1 MQRRKVFLGQ
11 AGGRQMRSIWAIA
24 YKEFIQIARDRRTL
38 GLLIIMPMMQ
48 LMIYGYGINTDV
60 KHLPTYV
67 YDQDRSYLSRRLVNA
82 FTQSDYFTVKK
93 QAASLSEVYS
103 ALDKGL
109 AQSALVVPPDFS
121 ANVVKKKMAQVQL
134 LIDGTDSTPAN
145 VALNSSQAI
154 INAFMQNEKL
164 IPIQVSPIDF
174 RPRLWYNPDL
184 KSTYFMLPGLIG
196 LVLQFLVPMITAT
209 AIVREKER
217 GNIEQLLVT
226 PIKPYE
232 LILGK
237 IIPYIAVGVIIA
249 TSIITTMH
257 YLFVVPIHGSIVTLF
272 FLTLVYL
279 VVCLGIGLWAST
291 VADNQQ
297 QASQIVMFFAMPSIL
312 LSGFIFPT
320 GAMPAWVRDIS
331 YLIPMTYFLKIVRGI
346 ILKGLGFF
354 DLIDQVWPLLLMAF
368 LVIIFSIR
376 RFSKRMA

>member
-1 MQRRKVFLGQ
+1 MRKI
-11 AGGRQMRSIWAIA
+11 RAIA
-24 YKEFIQIARDRRTL
+24 FKEVIHIVRDRRTL
-38 GLLIIMPMMQ
+38 MLIILMPMMQ

-67 YDQDRSYLSRRLVNA
+67 YDQDRTYLSRRLIDA
-82 FTQSDYFTVKK
+82 FTQSDYFTVKT
-93 QAASLSEVYS
+93 QASSLSQVYS

-109 AQSALVVPPDFS
+109 AQSALVIPPNFTGDLL
-121 ANVVKKKMAQVQL
+121 KKKGAQVQL

-145 VALNSSQAI
+145 VALDASQAI
-154 INAFMQNEKL
+154 VNAFMQHEGL
-164 IPIQVSPIDF
+164 VPIQVSPIDF

-184 KSTYFMLPGLIG
+184 KSTYFMLPGLVA
-196 LVLQFLVPMITAT
+196 LVLQFLVPMITAS

-237 IIPYIAVGVIIA
+237 IIPYLAIGVIIA

-272 FLTLVYL
+272 FMTLVYL
-279 VVCLGIGLWAST
+279 TVCLGIGLWAST
-291 VADNQQ
+291 IADNQQ

-312 LSGFIFPT
+312 LSGFIFPRET
-320 GAMPAWVRDIS
+320 MPFWVREIS
-331 YLIPMTYFLKIVRGI
+331 NLIPMTYFLKIVRGI

-354 DLIDQVWPLLLMAF
+354 DLIDQAWPLFVMAV
-368 LVIIFSIR
+368 LVIVFSIR

>member
-1 MQRRKVFLGQ
+1 
-11 AGGRQMRSIWAIA
+11 MRSIWAIT
-24 YKEFIQIARDRRTL
+24 YKEFIHIARDRRTL
-38 GLLIIMPMMQ
+38 VLLILMPMMQ

-67 YDQDRSYLSRRLVNA
+67 YDQDRSYLSRRLINA
-82 FTQSDYFTVKK
+82 FTQSDYFTVKA
-93 QAASLSEVYS
+93 QVTSLSQAYS
-103 ALDKGL
+103 ALDRGF
-109 AQSALVVPPDFS
+109 AQSALVIPPDFS
-121 ANVVKKKMAQVQL
+121 ANLIKKKTAQVQL

-145 VALNSSQAI
+145 VALDASQAI
-154 INAFMQNEKL
+154 VNAFMQNERL
-164 IPIQVSPIDF
+164 IPVQVFPIDF

-196 LVLQFLVPMITAT
+196 LVLQFLVPMITAS

-237 IIPYIAVGVIIA
+237 IIPYIAIGVIIA

-257 YLFVVPIHGSIVTLF
+257 YLFVVPIKGSIVTLF

-279 VVCLGIGLWAST
+279 IVCLGIGLWAST

-320 GAMPAWVRDIS
+320 GSMPVWVRDIS
-331 YLIPMTYFLKIVRGI
+331 YFIPMTYFLKIVRGI
-346 ILKGLGFF
+346 ILKGMGFF
-354 DLIDQVWPLLLMAF
+354 DLVDQVWPLLLMAF
-368 LVIIFSIR
+368 LVIVFSIR

>member
-1 MQRRKVFLGQ
+1 
-11 AGGRQMRSIWAIA
+11 MRSIWAIA
-24 YKEFIQIARDRRTL
+24 YKEFIQISRDRRTL
-38 GLLIIMPMMQ
+38 ALLIIMPMMQ

-67 YDQDRSYLSRRLVNA
+67 YDQDRSYLSRRLINA
-82 FTQSDYFTVKK
+82 FTQSDYFTVKERVGSLK
-93 QAASLSEVYS
+93 EAYAS
-103 ALDKGL
+103 LDKGL
-109 AQSALVVPPDFS
+109 AQSVLVIPPDF
-121 ANVVKKKMAQVQL
+121 AENIIKKRTTQVQL

-145 VALNSSQAI
+145 VALDASQAI
-154 INAFMQNEKL
+154 VSAFMQTERL
-164 IPIQVSPIDF
+164 IPIQVLPIDF

-209 AIVREKER
+209 AIVREKEG

-237 IIPYIAVGVIIA
+237 IIPYIFIGIFIA
-249 TSIITTMH
+249 ISIITTMH
-257 YLFVVPIHGSIVTLF
+257 LLFVVPIHGSIITLF
-272 FLTLVYL
+272 LLTLVYL

-291 VADNQQ
+291 IADNQQ

-320 GAMPAWVRDIS
+320 QSMPILVRDIS

-346 ILKGLGFF
+346 ILKGMGFY
-354 DLIDQVWPLLLMAF
+354 DLIGQVWPLLLMAF
-368 LVIIFSIR
+368 LVILFSIR

>member
-1 MQRRKVFLGQ
+1 MFFLILTLEL
-11 AGGRQMRSIWAIA
+11 RQMRSIWAIA
-24 YKEFIQIARDRRTL
+24 YKEFIHILRDRRTL
-38 GLLIIMPMMQ
+38 ALLIIMPMMQ

-67 YDQDRSYLSRRLVNA
+67 YDQDRSYLSRRLVNS
-82 FTQSDYFTVKK
+82 FTQSDYFSVKV
-93 QAASLSEVYS
+93 QATSLAEVYS

-109 AQSALVVPPDFS
+109 AQSALVIPPDFT
-121 ANVVKKKMAQVQL
+121 ANLLKKKGAQVQL

-154 INAFMQNEKL
+154 VNAFMQNEGF
-164 IPIQVSPIDF
+164 IPILVAPIDF

-196 LVLQFLVPMITAT
+196 LVLQFIIPMITAS

-237 IIPYIAVGVIIA
+237 IIPYVFIGIFIA

-257 YLFVVPIHGSIVTLF
+257 LLFVVPIHGSIITLF
-272 FLTLVYL
+272 FFTLVFL
-279 VVCLGIGLWAST
+279 IVCLGIGLWAST

-312 LSGFIFPT
+312 LSGFIFPIA
-320 GAMPAWVRDIS
+320 AMPVWVSGIS

-346 ILKGLGFF
+346 ILKGLGFS
-354 DLIDQVWPLLLMAF
+354 DLIGQVWPLFLMAV
-368 LVIIFSIR
+368 LVIVFSIR

>member
-1 MQRRKVFLGQ
+1 
-11 AGGRQMRSIWAIA
+11 MRNIRAIA
-24 YKEFIQIARDRRTL
+24 YKEFIQVSRDRRTL
-38 GLLIIMPMMQ
+38 AMLIIMPMMQ

-82 FTQSDYFTVKK
+82 FTQSDYFTVTKRVS
-93 QAASLSEVYS
+93 SLPEVYS

-109 AQSALVVPPDFS
+109 AQSGLVIPPDFS
-121 ANVVKKKMAQVQL
+121 ANLVKKKITRVQL

-154 INAFMQNEKL
+154 VNAFMQNEGL
-164 IPIQVSPIDF
+164 IPVQVLPIDF

-184 KSTYFMLPGLIG
+184 KSTYFMLPGLVG
-196 LVLQFLVPMITAT
+196 LVLQFLVPMITAS

-237 IIPYIAVGVIIA
+237 IIPYIFIGVFIA
-249 TSIITTMH
+249 SSIITTMH
-257 YLFVVPIHGSIVTLF
+257 CLFTVPIHGSVVTLF
-272 FLTLVYL
+272 FLTLVFL
-279 VVCLGIGLWAST
+279 IVCLGIGLWAST
-291 VADNQQ
+291 VAENQQ

-312 LSGFIFPT
+312 LSGFIFPRES
-320 GAMPAWVRDIS
+320 MPVWIRDIS

-354 DLIDQVWPLLLMAF
+354 DLIDQVWPLLLMAV
-368 LVIIFSIR
+368 LVIVFSIK
-376 RFSKRMA
+376 RFSKRMT

>member
-1 MQRRKVFLGQ
+1 
-11 AGGRQMRSIWAIA
+11 MRNIRAIA
-24 YKEFIQIARDRRTL
+24 YKEFIQILRDRRTL
-38 GLLIIMPMMQ
+38 VLIILMPMMQ

-67 YDQDRSYLSRRLVNA
+67 YDQDRTYLSRRLMDA
-82 FTQSDYFTVKK
+82 FAQSDYFTVKTR
-93 QAASLSEVYS
+93 AASLKEIEE
-103 ALDKGL
+103 ALNKGQ
-109 AQSALVVPPDFS
+109 AQSALIIPPHFAGDLL
-121 ANVVKKKMAQVQL
+121 KKKGTQIQL
-134 LIDGTDSTPAN
+134 LIDGTDSTPAT

-154 INAFMQNEKL
+154 LNAFMQEQKF
-164 IPIQVSPIDF
+164 IPVQVLPIDF

-196 LVLQFLVPMITAT
+196 LVLQFLVPMITAS

-237 IIPYIAVGVIIA
+237 ILPYIGIGVIIS
-249 TSIITTMH
+249 TSIIAVMH
-257 YLFVVPIHGSIVTLF
+257 YLFGVPIHGSVLTLF
-272 FLTLVYL
+272 WMTLVFL
-279 VVCLGIGLWAST
+279 VVCLGLGLWAST

-297 QASQIVMFFAMPSIL
+297 QASQIIMFLAMPSIL
-312 LSGFIFPT
+312 LSGFIFPRE
-320 GAMPAWVRDIS
+320 AMPLWVKDIG

-354 DLIDQVWPLLLMAF
+354 DLIGQVWPLFLMAV
-368 LVIIFSIR
+368 LVIVFSIK
-376 RFSKRMA
+376 RFSKRME

>member
-1 MQRRKVFLGQ
+1 MNI
-11 AGGRQMRSIWAIA
+11 IWAIA
-24 YKEFIQIARDRRTL
+24 KKEFIQVSRDRRTL
-38 GLLIIMPMMQ
+38 MMLFLMPIMQ

-67 YDQDRSYLSRRLVNA
+67 YDQDRSYLSRRLVDS
-82 FTQSDYFTVKK
+82 FTQSEYFTVKV
-93 QAASLSEVYS
+93 QATSLPQVYS
-103 ALDKGL
+103 ALDRGY
-109 AQSALVVPPDFS
+109 AQSALVIPPDFT
-121 ANVVKKKMAQVQL
+121 ANLLKKKTAQVQL
-134 LIDGTDSTPAN
+134 LIDGTDSTPAT

-154 INAFMQNEKL
+154 VNAFMQNEGF

-196 LVLQFLVPMITAT
+196 LVLQFLIPMITAT

-237 IIPYIAVGVIIA
+237 IIPYIVIGIIISCSIIA
-249 TSIITTMH
+249 IMH
-257 YLFVVPIHGSIVTLF
+257 FLFVVPIQGSIITLF
-272 FLTLVYL
+272 FLTLIFL
-279 VVCLGIGLWAST
+279 IVCLGIGLWAST
-291 VADNQQ
+291 VADNQS
-297 QASQIVMFFAMPSIL
+297 QASQIVMFMAMPSIL
-312 LSGFIFPT
+312 LSGFIFPLE
-320 GAMPAWVRDIS
+320 AMPSWVRDIS

-354 DLIDQVWPLLLMAF
+354 DLIDQVWPLLLMAV
-368 LVIIFSIR
+368 LVIVLSIR

>member
-1 MQRRKVFLGQ
+1 
-11 AGGRQMRSIWAIA
+11 MRNIWAIA
-24 YKEFIQIARDRRTL
+24 YKEFIQISRDRRTL
-38 GLLIIMPMMQ
+38 GLLIVMPMMQ

-67 YDQDRSYLSRRLVNA
+67 YDQDRSYLSRRLINA
-82 FTQSDYFTVKK
+82 FTQSDYFTVKA
-93 QAASLSEVYS
+93 QATSLDQAYS
-103 ALDKGL
+103 ALDKGT
-109 AQSALVVPPDFS
+109 AQSVLVIPPDFA
-121 ANVVKKKMAQVQL
+121 ANLTKKKIAQVQL

-154 INAFMQNEKL
+154 VNAFMQSEGL
-164 IPIQVSPIDF
+164 IPVQVLPIDF

-237 IIPYIAVGVIIA
+237 IIPYIAIGIVIS
-249 TSIITTMH
+249 TSIIATMH
-257 YLFVVPIHGSIVTLF
+257 YLFVVPIKGNIFTLF
-272 FLTLVYL
+272 FMTLL
-279 VVCLGIGLWAST
+279 FLIVCLGIGLWAST

-297 QASQIVMFFAMPSIL
+297 QASQIVMFMAMPSIL
-312 LSGFIFPT
+312 LSGFIFPRES
-320 GAMPAWVRDIS
+320 MPVLVRDIS

-346 ILKGLGFF
+346 ILKGMGFF
-354 DLIDQVWPLLLMAF
+354 DLIDQVWPLLLMAV
-368 LVIIFSIR
+368 LVIVFSIR